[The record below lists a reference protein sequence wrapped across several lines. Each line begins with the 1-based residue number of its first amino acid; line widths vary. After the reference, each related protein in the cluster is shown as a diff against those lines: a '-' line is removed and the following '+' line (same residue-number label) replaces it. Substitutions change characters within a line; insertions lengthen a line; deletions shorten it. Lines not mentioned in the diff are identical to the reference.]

1 MNCPR
6 ESQTPSSQ
14 ITLPSWSLAFLLG
27 APSTSLAFGW
37 DVLYWILPYRPWPGF
52 RHPCRNDGFSGLAG
66 LVYNDERWSVVTIK
80 TKEMNMTARHRKLIS
95 FDWAIKKILRSKAN
109 FCVLE
114 GFLSELLFDDITIK
128 EILETESNKNSREDK
143 FNRLDIKVKNSKD
156 EIIIIEI
163 QYGRELDYM
172 QRMLYGSAKAIT
184 EYIKESDP
192 YSKIVK
198 IILINILY
206 FDLGEGDD
214 YIYKG
219 ITSFIGL
226 HNQGQLKLDS
236 NQAKLYKTDKIE
248 AIYPE
253 YYLIKVNNFNDIAK
267 DSLDQWIYF
276 LKNEEVKDDFKAR
289 GLDKAKEILDYLK
302 CSDEE
307 KRDYEYYKESL
318 HYQASMYESTYVVGK
333 IDGKTEAFILLL
345 KSRFGQLTT
354 EQIEKIKSLGDEK
367 LNQVLQKLWTAQSF
381 QELF

>member
-1 MNCPR
+1 MANK
-6 ESQTPSSQ
+6 
-14 ITLPSWSLAFLLG
+14 
-27 APSTSLAFGW
+27 
-37 DVLYWILPYRPWPGF
+37 
-52 RHPCRNDGFSGLAG
+52 N
-66 LVYNDERWSVVTIK
+66 
-80 TKEMNMTARHRKLIS
+80 RKLIS

-128 EILETESNKNSREDK
+128 EVLESESNKNSREDK

-172 QRMLYGSAKAIT
+172 QRMLYGSAKTIT
-184 EYIKESDP
+184 EYIKESDS
-192 YSKIVK
+192 YSEIVK
-198 IILINILY
+198 VISINILY

-219 ITSFIGL
+219 TTSFIGL
-226 HNQGQLKLDS
+226 HNHSRLKLDGY
-236 NQAKLYKTDKIE
+236 QAKLYKTDKIE

-276 LKNEEVKDDFKAR
+276 LKNEDVKDNFKAK
-289 GLDKAKEILDYLK
+289 GLVEAKAVLDYLK

-307 KRDYEYYKESL
+307 KREYEYYKESL
-318 HYQASMYESTYVVGK
+318 HYQASMYESTYVAGKMEGKMEGKLEGK
-333 IDGKTEAFILLL
+333 IEGKAEALILVLE
-345 KSRFGQLTT
+345 SRFGRLTT
-354 EQIEKIKSLGDEK
+354 EQIDKIKSLDDEK

-381 QELF
+381 QELFYT

>member
-1 MNCPR
+1 M
-6 ESQTPSSQ
+6 
-14 ITLPSWSLAFLLG
+14 A
-27 APSTSLAFGW
+27 
-37 DVLYWILPYRPWPGF
+37 
-52 RHPCRNDGFSGLAG
+52 
-66 LVYNDERWSVVTIK
+66 
-80 TKEMNMTARHRKLIS
+80 TKHRKLIS

-128 EILETESNKNSREDK
+128 EVLESESNKNSREDK

-172 QRMLYGSAKAIT
+172 QRMLYGSAKTIT
-184 EYIKESDP
+184 EYIKESDS
-192 YSKIVK
+192 YSEIVK
-198 IILINILY
+198 VISINILY

-219 ITSFIGL
+219 TTSFIGL
-226 HNQGQLKLDS
+226 HNHSHLKLDGY
-236 NQAKLYKTDKIE
+236 QAKLYKTDKIE

-276 LKNEEVKDDFKAR
+276 LKNEDVKDNFKAK
-289 GLDKAKEILDYLK
+289 GLVEAKAVLDYLK

-307 KRDYEYYKESL
+307 KREYEYYKESL
-318 HYQASMYESTYVVGK
+318 HYQASMYESTYVAGKMEGKMEGKLEGK
-333 IDGKTEAFILLL
+333 IEGKAEALILVLE
-345 KSRFGQLTT
+345 SRFGRLTT
-354 EQIEKIKSLGDEK
+354 EQIDKIKSLDDEK

-381 QELF
+381 QELFYT